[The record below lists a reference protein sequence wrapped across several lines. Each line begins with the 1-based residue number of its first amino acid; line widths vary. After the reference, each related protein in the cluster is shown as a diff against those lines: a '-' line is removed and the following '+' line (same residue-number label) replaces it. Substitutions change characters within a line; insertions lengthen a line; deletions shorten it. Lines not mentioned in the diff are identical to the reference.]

1 MGIQGTL
8 KRLARELNPAVDGI
22 PVERDEIDTAVAG
35 THNPRHPQTNVKMIT
50 DNLPIPQWKNFT
62 LPPIDAVETECQVD
76 PIIRTAVRL
85 K

>member
-35 THNPRHPQTNVKMIT
+35 THNPRHPRANMEMIT
-50 DNLPIPQWKNFT
+50 DNLPVPAVVVGRT
-62 LPPIDAVETECQVD
+62 LLYRPSTP
-76 PIIRTAVRL
+76 
-85 K
+85 